1 MKGKLERGVAKYKIS
16 FIFDDTN
23 SEFDIDAFIEVTIRD
38 TGDVG
43 QEITNVQI
51 KEF

>member
-1 MKGKLERGVAKYKIS
+1 VAKYKVS

-23 SEFDIDAFIEVTIRD
+23 ADFAVDEFIDVTIRD
-38 TGDVG
+38 AEEVG

-51 KEF
+51 KEIK